1 MATKKAAVKAEEE
14 KSLVSQEDPTASVP
28 ATFDFTED
36 AGAGYENQTNADIA
50 IPFLNVL
57 QKGSPQIDAEDSPF
71 KPGMLYNTVTEEAYK
86 GSEGLTIVPVTTEHV
101 FVEWVPRDNGGGFVG
116 VYKPDSPVVAKAKAE
131 SKKYGK
137 YKTPAGN
144 DLVET
149 FQLYAINADDPED
162 FFIIPLTSTKIKPYK
177 TWNTKVKK
185 FNPRPFGIN
194 CKLPMFCH
202 RVKVTTVK
210 EVRGEFT
217 SYTVDFNPLNPA
229 SEKDGT
235 KYPAI
240 WNSMI
245 GTKHP
250 AYTAAKEFL
259 AAIQSGIAR
268 AAYETSSQD
277 VTESGN
283 GATIDDE
290 AAPF

>member
-1 MATKKAAVKAEEE
+1 MATKKAAAKAEEN
-14 KSLVSQEDPTASVP
+14 LPVSQEDPTAGVP
-28 ATFDFTED
+28 ATFDFAED
-36 AGAGYENQTNADIA
+36 AGLGYENQTNADIA

-57 QKGSPQIDAEDSPF
+57 QKGSPQIDAEDSPY
-71 KPGMLYNTVTEEAYK
+71 KPGMLFNTVTEEAYK

-101 FVEWVPRDNGGGFVG
+101 FVEWIPRDNGGGFVG
-116 VYKPDSPVVAKAKAE
+116 VHKPDSPVVMKAKAE

-144 DLVET
+144 DLVDT
-149 FQLYAINADDPED
+149 FQLYAIKADDPED

-185 FNPRPFGIN
+185 FNPRPFGID

-202 RVKVTTVK
+202 RVKLTTVK
-210 EVRGEFT
+210 EVRGEYT
-217 SYTVDFNPLNPA
+217 SYTLEFNPLNA
-229 SEKDGT
+229 ATET
-235 KYPAI
+235 HPAI

-250 AYTAAKEFL
+250 AYVAAKEFL
-259 AAIQSGIAR
+259 AAIQSGIAK
-268 AAYETSSQD
+268 AAYETNSQD
-277 VTESGN
+277 VAESGS
-283 GATIDDE
+283 GATIEDE